1 LKVSLKF
8 EGCVLTIQNGKIK
21 EILPGNCKGETSLQ
35 WKEFVL
41 AEAETEKVDLGEAI
55 PLGNGVAI
63 SVV

>member
-1 LKVSLKF
+1 M
-8 EGCVLTIQNGKIK
+8 LTIQNGKIK